1 MSEEPAGAEAPPR
14 TIVLHGLGRTRLAMV
29 PLCWH
34 LRKQGREVLNL
45 GYFGPRGLDRA
56 VDKIER
62 LLEPYQDEPLD
73 FVTHSMGGIV
83 ARAYLGRSP
92 GRGRRLV
99 QLAPPNEGSHLAD
112 RMRRVPLLSR
122 VPAFFDLG
130 RGVSE
135 RKTDLPRLEGVEVGV
150 IAGASFGPW
159 LSHPGDGI
167 VAVEETYLPEA
178 QDWIVLPHFHTLIM
192 NGRDTWA
199 NVLHFFAEGSFRP
212 EATRL
217 QREEDGSVVRVGAP
231 LAALEMS

>member
-1 MSEEPAGAEAPPR
+1 MREGAADSGEQPPVV
-14 TIVLHGLGRTRLAMV
+14 VLHGLGRTRLAMI

-34 LRKQGREVLNL
+34 LRRQGREVINL
-45 GYFGPRGLDRA
+45 GYFGPLGLERA
-56 VDKIER
+56 VDKVAR
-62 LLEPYQDEPLD
+62 LLEPYAEPLD

-83 ARAYLGRSP
+83 ARAYLGRHP

-112 RMRRVPLLSR
+112 RVRRIPLLSR

-135 RKTDLPRLEGVEVGV
+135 RKTALPALEGVEVGV

-178 QDWIVLPHFHTLIM
+178 RDWIVLPHFHTLIM

-199 NVLHFFAEGSFRP
+199 NVLHFFAEGAFRP
-212 EATRL
+212 QETRL
-217 QREEDGSVVRVGAP
+217 QRSDDGSVVRVGEP
-231 LAALEMS
+231 IAALELG